1 MTAAAATTT
10 NRWAYA
16 ALGLGVVVV
25 SSSSILTRYAQ
36 AAGAS
41 SLSIAA
47 VRLVLAALVLTPFAL
62 SRRTGEIGALSRRDL
77 LLGLAAGVLLAAHF
91 ATWITSLAY
100 TSVASS
106 TALVTTNPIWI
117 AVVSVLWFRERMRKG
132 LVAAIGFALCGSVL
146 IFLAEG
152 GGSGTQPDPRL
163 GDTLALI
170 GSITVSGYLLIGRS
184 LRRRLSL
191 LAYIWVVYSGAALT
205 LVAVALIAREPLW
218 GFSATAWLC
227 MVAIALGPQ
236 LMGHTIFNW
245 ALKRVSA
252 TFIALTI
259 LGEPIGSAL
268 FALILF
274 GESFSLLQVIG
285 FTLLLAGIYLGARSE
300 QLADVRTGPG
310 SGIARQSTKS

>member
-1 MTAAAATTT
+1 MATGVS

-16 ALGLGVVVV
+16 ALGLGVVIV

-62 SRRTGEIGALSRRDL
+62 SRRTGEIGALTRRDV
-77 LLGLAAGVLLAAHF
+77 LLGLAAGGLLAAHF

-117 AVVSVLWFRERMRKG
+117 AVVSVVWFRERMRKG
-132 LVAAIGFALCGSVL
+132 LIAAIGFALCGSAL

-152 GGSGTQPDPRL
+152 GGGGMQPDPRL

-191 LAYIWVVYSGAALT
+191 LAYIWVVYTGAALV
-205 LVAVALIAREPLW
+205 LVTVALAAREPLW
-218 GFSATAWLC
+218 GFSATAWAC

-252 TFIALTI
+252 TFIALAI
-259 LGEPIGSAL
+259 LGEPIGSAV

-274 GESFSLLQVIG
+274 GEGFSLLQIIG
-285 FTLLLAGIYLGARSE
+285 FALLLAGIYLGARSE
-300 QLADVRTGPG
+300 QSASSGPG
-310 SGIARQSTKS
+310 SGMATQSTKP

>member
-1 MTAAAATTT
+1 MTTGVN

-16 ALGLGVVVV
+16 ALGLGVVIV

-62 SRRTGEIGALSRRDL
+62 SRRTGEIGALTRRDV
-77 LLGLAAGVLLAAHF
+77 LLGLAAGGLLAAHF

-117 AVVSVLWFRERMRKG
+117 AVVSVVWFRERMRKG
-132 LVAAIGFALCGSVL
+132 LIAAIGFALCGSVL

-152 GGSGTQPDPRL
+152 GGGGMQPDPRL

-191 LAYIWVVYSGAALT
+191 LAYIWVVYTGAALV
-205 LVAVALIAREPLW
+205 LVAVALAAREPLW
-218 GFSATAWLC
+218 GFSATAWAC

-252 TFIALTI
+252 TFIALAI
-259 LGEPIGSAL
+259 LGEPIGSAV

-274 GESFSLLQVIG
+274 GEGFSLLQIIG
-285 FTLLLAGIYLGARSE
+285 FALLLAGIYLGARSE
-300 QLADVRTGPG
+300 QSASPGPG
-310 SGIARQSTKS
+310 SGMATQSTKP

>member
-1 MTAAAATTT
+1 MTDAVK
-10 NRWAYA
+10 NRGAYA
-16 ALGLGVVVV
+16 ALALGVIVA

-36 AAGAS
+36 GAGAS

-62 SRRTGEIGALSRRDL
+62 ARRSAEVRVLSGRDV
-77 LLGLAAGVLLAAHF
+77 LLGFAAGGLLAAHF
-91 ATWITSLAY
+91 ATWISSLAY

-117 AVVSVLWFRERMRKG
+117 AAVSVVWFRERMRKG
-132 LVAAIGFALCGSVL
+132 LIAAIGFAVCGSVL

-152 GGSGTQPDPRL
+152 GAGNTQPDPQL
-163 GDTLALI
+163 GNTLALI
-170 GSITVSGYLLIGRS
+170 GSVAVSGYLLIGRS

-191 LAYIWVVYSGAALT
+191 LAYVWVVYSGAALA
-205 LVAVALIAREPLW
+205 LVAVALIAREPLR
-218 GFSATAWLC
+218 GFSATAWAC

-259 LGEPIGSAL
+259 LGEPIGSAI

-274 GESFSLLQVIG
+274 GEGFSLLQICG
-285 FTLLLAGIYLGARSE
+285 FGLLLAGIYLGARSE
-300 QLADVRTGPG
+300 QGAGVAAASGPEA
-310 SGIARQSTKS
+310 ARPSARP

>member
-1 MTAAAATTT
+1 MSATAATTS
-10 NRWAYA
+10 RWAYA
-16 ALGLGVVVV
+16 ALGLGVIVV

-62 SRRTGEIGALSRRDL
+62 SHRAGEIRTLTKREL
-77 LLGLAAGVLLAAHF
+77 LLGLAAGGLLAAHF

-117 AVVSVLWFRERMRKG
+117 AVVSVVLFRERMRKG
-132 LVAAIGFALCGSVL
+132 LVAAIGFAICGSVL

-152 GGSGTQPDPRL
+152 GSGSVQPDPHL
-163 GDTLALI
+163 GNTLALV
-170 GSITVSGYLLIGRS
+170 GSITVSGYLLIGRA

-191 LAYIWVVYSGAALT
+191 LAYVWVVYSGAALT
-205 LVAVALIAREPLW
+205 LVAVALFAREPLW
-218 GFSATAWLC
+218 GFSATAWAC
-227 MVAIALGPQ
+227 MIAIALGPQ

-245 ALKRVSA
+245 ALKQVSA

-274 GESFSLLQVIG
+274 GEGFSPLQICG
-285 FTLLLAGIYLGARSE
+285 FALLLAGIYLGARSE
-300 QLADVRTGPG
+300 QAAGDGAA
-310 SGIARQSTKS
+310 SGNAATAGRSAKA